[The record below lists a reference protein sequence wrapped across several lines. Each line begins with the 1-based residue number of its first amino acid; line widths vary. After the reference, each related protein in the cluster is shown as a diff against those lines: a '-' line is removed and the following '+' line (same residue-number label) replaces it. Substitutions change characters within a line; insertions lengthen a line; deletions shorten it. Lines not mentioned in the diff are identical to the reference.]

1 MVYEEFFTVKHTLL
15 CADTTSSAVIVDP
28 SDITHT
34 TVHVFVPSSTQNA
47 HDHKV
52 VNDAGIITQVIAEFA
67 NA

>member
-1 MVYEEFFTVKHTLL
+1 MI
-15 CADTTSSAVIVDP
+15 SSAVINEF
-28 SDITHT
+28 SESIHT
-34 TVHVFVPSSTQNA
+34 TVHVFVPLSTQNA